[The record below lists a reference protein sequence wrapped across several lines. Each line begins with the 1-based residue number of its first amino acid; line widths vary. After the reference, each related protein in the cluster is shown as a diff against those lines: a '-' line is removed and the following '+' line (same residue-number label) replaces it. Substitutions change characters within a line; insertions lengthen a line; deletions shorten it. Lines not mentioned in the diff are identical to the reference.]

1 VPPSKACE
9 AELAAAAHDRL
20 VIAVDGPAAAGKGT
34 LARRLASHLGLA
46 YLDTGRIYR
55 AVARLVLDAGSAPDD
70 EQAAVA
76 AAEALRPQ
84 DLERADLR
92 DEATG
97 EAASVV
103 AGIPAVRT
111 ALLAFQRRFA
121 EAPPEGAV
129 GAVLDGRDIGTVVC
143 PCATVKLY
151 VTASPEERARRRH
164 KELREAGVES
174 IYSRVL
180 ADLIARDE
188 RDSGRSVAPL
198 RPAADAVV
206 LDTTSL
212 NAEDAFQEALRHVEV
227 RLRQRS

>member
-1 VPPSKACE
+1 MTGSARD
-9 AELAAAAHDRL
+9 AL

-34 LARRLASHLGLA
+34 LARRLASHFGLA

-55 AVARLVLDAGSAPDD
+55 AVARLVLDAGAAPDD
-70 EQAAVA
+70 ERAALA
-76 AAEALRPQ
+76 AARSLRPH
-84 DLERADLR
+84 DLDRADLR

-103 AGIPAVRT
+103 AGIPAVRA

-121 EAPPEGAV
+121 EAPPGGAA

-143 PCATVKLY
+143 PSAPVKLF

-164 KELREAGVES
+164 KELREAGVEG

-212 NAEDAFQEALRHVEV
+212 SADDAFEEALRQVEV
-227 RLRQRS
+227 RLRHRS